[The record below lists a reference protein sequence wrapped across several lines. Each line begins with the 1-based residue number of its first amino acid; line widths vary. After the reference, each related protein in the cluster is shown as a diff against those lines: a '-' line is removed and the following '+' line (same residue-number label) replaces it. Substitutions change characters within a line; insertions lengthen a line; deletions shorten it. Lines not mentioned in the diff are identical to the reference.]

1 MNKVFYRDIHT
12 ELKPEDAYLRLTR
25 GKSGVIFETTEADTG
40 YTFICCDP
48 YETVGGNKN
57 IINKIRET
65 LQKTRVDAESGR
77 PYVGGAYGNIAYDTI
92 REYEEIPE
100 GNISELEV
108 DDTTMLLTDRGMV
121 YNLNTG
127 ETYLTVVAATEEEA
141 CEAFDTMLERLSKRY
156 TVEDR
161 EVVNGRHTSQP
172 SRERF
177 IEGVERAKEYI
188 EAGDIFQVVISQ
200 RFTQESNMDPFNFY
214 RKLKDINPSPYMF
227 FLDFGTH
234 QLIGSSPERMI
245 SLNNGSIKTVPIAG
259 TRRRGSTPEEDER
272 LAQELLG
279 DEKERSEHRML
290 VDLARNDVGRV
301 SATGSVKVTELMSVE
316 KFSHVMHL
324 VSLVEGRCSPEEDA
338 YSVLASA
345 LPAGTL
351 SGAPKIRAMEIIEEL
366 EEVRRGFYGGA
377 VGYINYHGEM
387 DTCIAIRT
395 ALHRKGLYTYQAGA
409 GIVADSVPES
419 EYRECLNKGLSI
431 KKVFSEVK

>member
-1 MNKVFYRDIHT
+1 MKKVFYRDFDT
-12 ELKPEDAYLRLTR
+12 RLKPEEAYLRLTR
-25 GKSGVIFETTEADTG
+25 GEKGILFETNEDDTG

-48 YETVGGNKN
+48 HETIGGNRGVVE
-57 IINKIRET
+57 KIREV
-65 LQKTRVDAESGR
+65 LKKTTVEEGAR

-100 GNISELEV
+100 GNINELEV
-108 DDTTMLLTDRGMV
+108 DDTTMLITDRGMV
-121 YNLNTG
+121 YDHNSEG
-127 ETYLTVVAATEEEA
+127 FYLTVVASRQEEA
-141 CEAFDTMLERLSKRY
+141 DEIFDIMEEKLSRRY
-156 TVEDR
+156 
-161 EVVNGRHTSQP
+161 EVKSTEVINGNHSSQP
-172 SRERF
+172 TKEKF
-177 IEGVERAKEYI
+177 IESVEKAKEYI

-200 RFTQESNMDPFNFY
+200 RFTQESTMNPFDFY
-214 RKLKDINPSPYMF
+214 RRLKDINPSPYMF

-234 QLIGSSPERMI
+234 QVIGSSPERMI
-245 SLNNGSIKTVPIAG
+245 SLSGGSIKTVPIAG
-259 TRRRGSTPEEDER
+259 TRRRGTTPEEDEE
-272 LAQELLG
+272 LAQELLA
-279 DEKERSEHRML
+279 DEKERAEHRML

-301 SATGSVKVTELMSVE
+301 STTGSVKVTELMAVE

-324 VSLVEGRCSPEEDA
+324 VSLVEGRCSSKEDA

-395 ALHRKGLYTYQAGA
+395 ALHRKGRYTYQAGA
-409 GIVADSVPES
+409 GIVADSVAES

-431 KKVFSEVK
+431 KKVFSEVE